1 MLSAIHHQ
9 RYQGQ
14 EYDGQQ
20 QMEAVPAVVVAVV
33 AELNVGLELV
43 SKLRSVLLHHRRRHR
58 LLRKFSSPWQ

>member
-20 QMEAVPAVVVAVV
+20 QMEAVPVVVVVAVV

-43 SKLRSVLLHHRRRHR
+43 SKRRSVLLHHRRRH
-58 LLRKFSSPWQ
+58 LLRKFSSLWQ